1 MRFTR
6 RNKDKLAIISK
17 ADDSNLTKEVLLEST
32 ADKNIGSKKNVTT
45 ITNRLETISSPL
57 LKKESNR
64 ILDIIITA
72 EQMMKELLFFT
83 FLTSNFIF
91 LAKFIMLPNRTQY
104 RLLKQHRSQGRLL
117 QLSNQLD

>member
-91 LAKFIMLPNRTQY
+91 LVKFIMLPNRTQY
-104 RLLKQHRSQGRLL
+104 MLLKQHRSQDRKF
-117 QLSNQLD
+117 QL